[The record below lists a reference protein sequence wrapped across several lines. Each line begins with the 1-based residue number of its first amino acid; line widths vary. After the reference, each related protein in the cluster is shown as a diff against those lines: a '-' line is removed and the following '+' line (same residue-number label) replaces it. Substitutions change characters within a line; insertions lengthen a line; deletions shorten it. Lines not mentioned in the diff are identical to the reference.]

1 LARRLKN
8 DPAVETLGRDQQ
20 PPPSAC
26 KFATSNLLVL
36 AGNDTLS
43 GGAGDDNLV
52 GGAVNDVLMGG
63 DRADRFE
70 FDMSLSSS
78 SIDIA
83 WCGGGV

>member
-1 LARRLKN
+1 
-8 DPAVETLGRDQQ
+8 
-20 PPPSAC
+20 
-26 KFATSNLLVL
+26 
-36 AGNDTLS
+36 
-43 GGAGDDNLV
+43 LV
-52 GGAVNDVLMGG
+52 GGAVNDVLVGG